1 MSVLR
6 SKREVAF
13 TEFERQMSNICK
25 ELKARLSTLPVRYH
39 KYLDRKIYEPASH
52 AFEAVIIANEKNAH
66 NDKERQKRD
75 ALFRAALAE
84 IGKLQK
90 PLLAYWNI
98 KDSKEGGMKQIA
110 DMIGREYGLIYGI
123 LGRKD
128 VPPMIVTLQKKK
140 MEELLFLGKMSEL
153 HKYCYQKI
161 GHAPN
166 DCTDFISARIADFAD
181 SALYHVVMANRKQ
194 PETRQEADEREKH
207 LQSATDCLNGMQRP
221 MLALWN
227 LLDYSEN
234 TMNEWAGLLDEEIK
248 LLEGL
253 KKADKARYKDL
264 K

>member
-1 MSVLR
+1 MSVL
-6 SKREVAF
+6 KRNREIAY
-13 TEFERQMSNICK
+13 TEFERQMCNICK
-25 ELKARLSTLPVRYH
+25 ELKARLSTLPARYH
-39 KYLDRKIYEPASH
+39 KYLDRKIYEPASR
-52 AFEAVIIANEKNAH
+52 AFEAVILANEKNAY

-75 ALFRAALAE
+75 ALFYAALAD

-123 LGRKD
+123 LDRKD
-128 VPPMIVTLQKKK
+128 VPPMIVTLPKKK
-140 MEELLFLGKMSEL
+140 MQELLFLGKMSEL

-181 SALYHVVMANRKQ
+181 TALYHVVLANHKQ
-194 PETRQEADEREKH
+194 PETRQEAEKRAEH
-207 LQSATDCLNGMQRP
+207 LQGAIDCLNGMQRP

-227 LLDYSEN
+227 LIEYSEN
-234 TMNEWAGLLDEEIK
+234 TMDEWAGLLDEEIR

-253 KKADKARYKDL
+253 KKSDKARYKGL